1 MVTLIKGEDVHMD
14 QLWPFYNDCC
24 AWTLHLALSF
34 LGVGR
39 TGNTVGTQ
47 FSLKKEVYLFFK
59 SHNFSIIK
67 YMLVYSNTLI
77 EIQFKEYL
85 FKKEN
90 IAQNPTI

>member
-1 MVTLIKGEDVHMD
+1 MEWKSTWKFEFKRFLYSKKY
-14 QLWPFYNDCC
+14 FN
-24 AWTLHLALSF
+24 WTS
-34 LGVGR
+34 
-39 TGNTVGTQ
+39 TQ

-59 SHNFSIIK
+59 SHDFSIIK